1 MIVIM
6 VKLLIY
12 HYDQYYDYKLITSFN
27 YYYCEI
33 SNSLLWSLLWLLVNY
48 ILKLLWYSIINLLQL
63 LRWLL
68 VNYIIKIL
76 LSGLL
81 INYFVKLLLL

>member
-1 MIVIM
+1 M

-27 YYYCEI
+27 YYYYCEI

-81 INYFVKLLLL
+81 INYLVKLLLL